1 MRNTKSIIAL
11 FLFVS
16 LLFSCTADEVLDQ
29 NQETK
34 TEINAKTGGDGSSEP
49 DDDRTGGGN

>member
-29 NQETK
+29 SQESN
-34 TEINAKTGGDGSSEP
+34 TEINTKTGGDGASEP
-49 DDDRTGGGN
+49 DDDRSGGGN